1 MTKFFKRTHLLATL
15 MIALAGTL
23 FVCSCKDD
31 VDESDMYTF
40 TGKTV
45 TSFLNENPDDYSM
58 FAYVLTKVQL
68 SPKSKST
75 IADLLSA
82 RGNYTCFV
90 PDNKALQSYLD
101 SIYMVDNYDITLL
114 PDSMAEYIAR
124 NSVIDNKNDEAYL
137 STSFN
142 VGALET
148 TNMDDRYITI
158 SFDNLP
164 DGETVTL
171 INEKSRITTADI
183 ELTNGV
189 VHRIDHVLELSRATL
204 PALIAQTENTRI
216 FSYLLEVTSWADS
229 MQLYRDDDYEYNHA
243 ETGKD
248 ENGSTVNNPEHR
260 YYGYTAFVETD
271 QLFHEKWGI
280 DLPEVVNGIV
290 TNKEAILRQIDEKC
304 REYYSNGS
312 SDYRSEDNAVNQFVS
327 YHLLPMRIPWEKLV
341 IHYAEMGYSYKN
353 PSNLTID
360 CFEYYETMGKQR
372 RLVKLTEGSQTDG
385 KRINRYVSERN
396 LKDYSEIT
404 VPIPG
409 IKINESNDGN
419 NFNALNGFYYT
430 IDDILLYTND
440 VPNKVL
446 NERIRF
452 DISSLMPELITNG
465 YRRSMSATE
474 NTKVHIPTGYFENFD
489 LDPACSY
496 NYLSGYGTTWPDF
509 QGDEHNVTG
518 QYDMTIKLPP
528 VPFEGTWEIRWS
540 VPTFDNRGMAQL
552 YFGTNKKNLVAVGL
566 PLDLRLKPSNP
577 AIGWEADGDDE
588 ELNDYNDK
596 VMRTHGY
603 MKPPMHDGIT
613 NGGVVRESLRNTTS
627 YVNYLRLRKIIYT
640 GNLKP
645 EETYYL
651 RIKSVLDNT
660 STQFVMDW
668 MEYAPKNVYNG
679 EEPEDKW

>member
-248 ENGSTVNNPEHR
+248 ENGSTVKNPEHR

-280 DLPEVVNGIV
+280 DLPEVVNGIG
-290 TNKEAILRQIDEKC
+290 TNKEGILRQIDEKC

-360 CFEYYETMGKQR
+360 CFEY
-372 RLVKLTEGSQTDG
+372 
-385 KRINRYVSERN
+385 
-396 LKDYSEIT
+396 
-404 VPIPG
+404 
-409 IKINESNDGN
+409 
-419 NFNALNGFYYT
+419 F
-430 IDDILLYTND
+430 
-440 VPNKVL
+440 
-446 NERIRF
+446 
-452 DISSLMPELITNG
+452 
-465 YRRSMSATE
+465 
-474 NTKVHIPTGYFENFD
+474 
-489 LDPACSY
+489 
-496 NYLSGYGTTWPDF
+496 
-509 QGDEHNVTG
+509 
-518 QYDMTIKLPP
+518 
-528 VPFEGTWEIRWS
+528 
-540 VPTFDNRGMAQL
+540 
-552 YFGTNKKNLVAVGL
+552 
-566 PLDLRLKPSNP
+566 
-577 AIGWEADGDDE
+577 
-588 ELNDYNDK
+588 
-596 VMRTHGY
+596 
-603 MKPPMHDGIT
+603 
-613 NGGVVRESLRNTTS
+613 
-627 YVNYLRLRKIIYT
+627 
-640 GNLKP
+640 
-645 EETYYL
+645 
-651 RIKSVLDNT
+651 
-660 STQFVMDW
+660 
-668 MEYAPKNVYNG
+668 
-679 EEPEDKW
+679 

>member
-1 MTKFFKRTHLLATL
+1 MTKFFKRPHLLATL
-15 MIALAGTL
+15 MIALVGTL
-23 FVCSCKDD
+23 FVSSCKDD

-58 FAYVLTKVQL
+58 FAYVLSKVQL

-90 PDNKALQSYLD
+90 PDNKALQTYLD

-124 NSVIDNKNDEAYL
+124 NAVIDNKNNDAYL
-137 STSFN
+137 STDFN

-158 SFDNLP
+158 SFDTLP
-164 DGETVTL
+164 GGQTATL
-171 INEKSRITTADI
+171 INEKSRIVNADI

-189 VHRIDHVLELSRATL
+189 IHRIDRVLEMSRATL
-204 PALIAQTENTRI
+204 PALISQTENTRI

-229 MQLYRDDDYEYNHA
+229 MQLYRDDDYEYNHS
-243 ETGKD
+243 EYGND
-248 ENGSTVNNPEHR
+248 EYGNSAKNPEHR

-271 QLFHEKWGI
+271 QTFHDKWGI
-280 DLPEVVNGIV
+280 DMPVVVNGIV
-290 TNKEAILRQIDEKC
+290 TNKEAILAQIETKC
-304 REYYSNGS
+304 QEYYTNTS

-327 YHLLPMRIPWEKLV
+327 YHLLPMRIAWEKLV
-341 IHYAEMGYSYKN
+341 IHYAEMGYSYRN

-385 KRINRYVSERN
+385 KRINRYVSKRN
-396 LKDYSEIT
+396 LQDYSEIT

-430 IDDILLYTND
+430 IDDILLYTNE

-465 YRRSMSATE
+465 YRRPMSSE
-474 NTKVHIPTGYFENFD
+474 NSTVH
-489 LDPACSY
+489 
-496 NYLSGYGTTWPDF
+496 
-509 QGDEHNVTG
+509 
-518 QYDMTIKLPP
+518 
-528 VPFEGTWEIRWS
+528 
-540 VPTFDNRGMAQL
+540 
-552 YFGTNKKNLVAVGL
+552 
-566 PLDLRLKPSNP
+566 
-577 AIGWEADGDDE
+577 
-588 ELNDYNDK
+588 
-596 VMRTHGY
+596 
-603 MKPPMHDGIT
+603 
-613 NGGVVRESLRNTTS
+613 
-627 YVNYLRLRKIIYT
+627 
-640 GNLKP
+640 
-645 EETYYL
+645 
-651 RIKSVLDNT
+651 
-660 STQFVMDW
+660 
-668 MEYAPKNVYNG
+668 
-679 EEPEDKW
+679 